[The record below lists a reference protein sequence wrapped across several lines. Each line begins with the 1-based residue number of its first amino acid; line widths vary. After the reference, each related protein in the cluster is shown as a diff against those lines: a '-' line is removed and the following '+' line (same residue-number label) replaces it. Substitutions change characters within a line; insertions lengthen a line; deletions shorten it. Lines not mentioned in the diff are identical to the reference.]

1 MIKKWKNI
9 SYRNL
14 NCRKHGCQNCIQTIR
29 FVSLFVVLF
38 DQLSCACAFL
48 AAFRH
53 FFFLHFFVL
62 FRQKTKKKFFLEFG
76 VYNHEMQKMSNFV
89 GSHFKNNSLRKKKI
103 IIFQHFCVNPHKGRT
118 KTLVEPP
125 ICAFLF
131 FSLFALFLLSVCN
144 GKPC

>member
-9 SYRNL
+9 NYRNL
-14 NCRKHGCQNCIQTIR
+14 NCQKHGCQNCKQTIR
-29 FVSLFVVLF
+29 FVSLLCYLTNFHVHVPFQLF
-38 DQLSCACAFL
+38 SDIFSSCIFL
-48 AAFRH
+48 
-53 FFFLHFFVL
+53 FFLG
-62 FRQKTKKKFFLEFG
+62 KKRRKSFFLEFG